1 MRFFPVTLQGKFL
14 AGLVVILLLM
24 GVLFGVALQ
33 AHTKQLLVAE
43 AREKAQL
50 MLAHTEAIQRYVRE
64 VLRPAVSKRIEADDF
79 IIEAMS
85 TSFVTRHVLQNIT
98 EDAMP
103 FVFRRVAKNARNPEF
118 EVTTAEEVLF
128 NRFLADPKLTRIE
141 EVIDQG
147 DAGRLLIARPV
158 RFTADCLRCHGLP
171 ENAPAVLLQM
181 YGSQRGFY
189 RQEKELVG
197 LEVVSVPLYTASGP
211 ASRSTTMF
219 AIWFVSGMVLLLVV
233 IQGYFNRLV
242 VHNLRRVGSILQRV
256 FFREGGGELLAPLER
271 EEDIEGMIRGIETIA
286 THLGTAK
293 EQLNTY
299 AKNLESMVGE
309 RTADLEHV
317 LAARSADVELFVR
330 LLRDL
335 NQHGEKKNLLC
346 ASLNHVARHFGASSA
361 FYTCGFAG
369 LDSLV
374 WPGCLPPE
382 SRPQGSPVAPPLE
395 NLGQLSLRALEEPVL
410 EENYW
415 LLPVQTSGQSRGVY
429 GLFWNSPAEVPGQ
442 DCVPRAMALGT
453 QIGIALD
460 NLEAL
465 EALLHQ
471 NTLLDSLV
479 EGVPDPLLLMEAG
492 GRALLA
498 NSSAHHLAARL
509 QHMEHNQP
517 PKNGAGA
524 EVLQEEGRQVLLA
537 TLLERMGVT
546 VQATHTDKVSSHE
559 VELPGGLSFDV
570 GIYPFIEGRGLGT
583 RLIVH
588 IRETTEERQ
597 LLGHLRR
604 SEKMAAVGQL
614 AAGIAHEINNPL
626 GVIRCYA
633 ELLGASLP
641 EGQEK
646 ADVETIL
653 RHVESAQTVLRDLL
667 HFSRPKVTQ
676 AGPCDVAALLASLV
690 ELFKPK
696 ATRLGVGL
704 VVEATPNLP
713 LVHTDSGLLEQV
725 LVNLLLNALD
735 AVPPQS
741 GQVRLMAQV
750 PPRQA
755 DLSIHIIDNGGGVPE
770 VNLGKLFDPFFSTK
784 PAGHGTGLGLTV
796 AFGMVRE
803 MKGTLEVHNRYE
815 QGVRVGAEFI
825 VTLPLDSMEQ
835 GHDPM

>member
-1 MRFFPVTLQGKFL
+1 M
-14 AGLVVILLLM
+14 
-24 GVLFGVALQ
+24 
-33 AHTKQLLVAE
+33 
-43 AREKAQL
+43 
-50 MLAHTEAIQRYVRE
+50 
-64 VLRPAVSKRIEADDF
+64 
-79 IIEAMS
+79 
-85 TSFVTRHVLQNIT
+85 
-98 EDAMP
+98 
-103 FVFRRVAKNARNPEF
+103 
-118 EVTTAEEVLF
+118 
-128 NRFLADPKLTRIE
+128 
-141 EVIDQG
+141 
-147 DAGRLLIARPV
+147 
-158 RFTADCLRCHGLP
+158 
-171 ENAPAVLLQM
+171 
-181 YGSQRGFY
+181 
-189 RQEKELVG
+189 
-197 LEVVSVPLYTASGP
+197 
-211 ASRSTTMF
+211 
-219 AIWFVSGMVLLLVV
+219 
-233 IQGYFNRLV
+233 
-242 VHNLRRVGSILQRV
+242 
-256 FFREGGGELLAPLER
+256 
-271 EEDIEGMIRGIETIA
+271 
-286 THLGTAK
+286 
-293 EQLNTY
+293 
-299 AKNLESMVGE
+299 
-309 RTADLEHV
+309 
-317 LAARSADVELFVR
+317 
-330 LLRDL
+330 
-335 NQHGEKKNLLC
+335 
-346 ASLNHVARHFGASSA
+346 
-361 FYTCGFAG
+361 
-369 LDSLV
+369 
-374 WPGCLPPE
+374 
-382 SRPQGSPVAPPLE
+382 
-395 NLGQLSLRALEEPVL
+395 L